1 MTTQMQRALMELSVR
16 FDVEPAETFRHVL
29 GAISDLY
36 GGTMAMLNVVEGE
49 SVRFR
54 EVVRP
59 HRLMRRVGSIPLGDS
74 Y

>member
-1 MTTQMQRALMELSVR
+1 MTIEMQRALMDLSVR
-16 FDVEPAETFRHVL
+16 FDVDPSVIFRHVL
-29 GAISDLY
+29 GAVSDLY